1 MTKTNTLASLGTDIL
16 MSMTRRYFFQKNSLT
31 FEFSHV
37 MHVTKAYVK
46 ALTELETR
54 NLCR

>member
-46 ALTELETR
+46 ALTERETR